1 MRIKITGVTM
11 KLKAFG
17 QPVIFILRSSTE
29 LRLNAP
35 PRNVPVILI
44 GICQLR

>member
-17 QPVIFILRSSTE
+17 QPVIFISVFSTKI
-29 LRLNAP
+29 NAP
-35 PRNVPVILI
+35 RGCAVILI